1 MADKV
6 VKGVYEFGPYR
17 LDATERTLTRNRQP
31 VELTPQRF
39 DLLLLLLRSQGR
51 VLGKWELIKA
61 VWHDVSN
68 FDENNLNNA
77 IAELRRALQD
87 TQKPHQYIETVA
99 RRRGTRFCAPVREIG
114 VPPTL
119 AVLPFVPDDPAQVG
133 NPSFGRG
140 MDDAIITR
148 LNKIKSLVV
157 RPKSAT
163 SEDASSTNRTAQ
175 GGFGKSSKSKR
186 NAPGSLGRFTRAD
199 RDPLALGH
207 QLVVDYVLDCR
218 IRQSGHRIRVHAK
231 IINVR
236 QGEPRWDELFDEYE
250 SDIFKLEDLISE
262 QVIRVLKLKPTD
274 EELERV
280 TKRHTNSPGAYEK
293 YKLGRDLRNLFTEE
307 ALITALEYFHQAI
320 ALDENYAKAYNA
332 IADCHLWLGL
342 YNLRPPNVA
351 FVTAGEFVAQ
361 ALERDETI
369 AGAYTVK
376 AYLALLYTWDF
387 AEAET
392 EFKRAIELNSN
403 YTMAYLGYALLLMVI
418 GRIEEALE
426 ELRVALL
433 IDPQAPVL
441 NVARGLVL
449 YVAREYEKSVE
460 QLSVMPHIAPNYD
473 PIYYALAMSHLQLG
487 QFDKAIEYAQK
498 GKAVSHRN
506 PLNLAILTLAYALSG
521 AKTEAQ
527 DALNELLEARERR
540 YVSPYHLS
548 LACAALG
555 KQAQAYKF
563 LKEACELRDQ
573 WLLLWRIDP
582 KFDLLRS
589 DEKSMKLLQSTKL
602 SSL

>member
-1 MADKV
+1 MVDKV

-39 DLLLLLLRSQGR
+39 DMLLLLLRSQGR

-68 FDENNLNNA
+68 FDENNLNYA

-119 AVLPFVPDDPAQVG
+119 AVLPFVPDDQTQVG
-133 NPSFGRG
+133 NPNFGRG

-148 LNKIKSLVV
+148 LNKIRSLVV

-163 SEDASSTNRTAQ
+163 AEDASSTNRTAQ
-175 GGFGKSSKSKR
+175 GAFGKSSKSKR
-186 NAPGSLGRFTRAD
+186 NAPGSLGSFTRSD

-262 QVIRVLKLKPTD
+262 QVI
-274 EELERV
+274 
-280 TKRHTNSPGAYEK
+280 
-293 YKLGRDLRNLFTEE
+293 
-307 ALITALEYFHQAI
+307 
-320 ALDENYAKAYNA
+320 
-332 IADCHLWLGL
+332 
-342 YNLRPPNVA
+342 
-351 FVTAGEFVAQ
+351 
-361 ALERDETI
+361 
-369 AGAYTVK
+369 
-376 AYLALLYTWDF
+376 
-387 AEAET
+387 
-392 EFKRAIELNSN
+392 
-403 YTMAYLGYALLLMVI
+403 
-418 GRIEEALE
+418 
-426 ELRVALL
+426 
-433 IDPQAPVL
+433 
-441 NVARGLVL
+441 
-449 YVAREYEKSVE
+449 
-460 QLSVMPHIAPNYD
+460 
-473 PIYYALAMSHLQLG
+473 G

-555 KQAQAYKF
+555 KQTQAYKF
-563 LKEACELRDQ
+563 LNEACALRDQ

-582 KFDLLRS
+582 KFDLHRS